1 MAAVTLSRG
10 TRCIPQI
17 EMERSMIPNRIPGNE
32 PDADDMS
39 TEPGV
44 GLLGGAT
51 DHDLP
56 EDEAE
61 DLGGFA

>member
-1 MAAVTLSRG
+1 
-10 TRCIPQI
+10 
-17 EMERSMIPNRIPGNE
+17 MIPNRIPGNE

-44 GLLGGAT
+44 ASPGGAA

-61 DLGGFA
+61 NLGGFAEQQDHPADAPPT

>member
-10 TRCIPQI
+10 AKLDLQTKK
-17 EMERSMIPNRIPGNE
+17 ERPMTPNRIPGNE

-44 GLLGGAT
+44 ASPGGAA

-56 EDEAE
+56 EEAE
-61 DLGGFA
+61 NLGGFA

>member
-1 MAAVTLSRG
+1 MAAVTMSSG
-10 TRCIPQI
+10 T
-17 EMERSMIPNRIPGNE
+17 ERDLQSEKERPMIPNRIPGNE

-44 GLLGGAT
+44 GLPGGAA

-61 DLGGFA
+61 NLGGFA

>member
-1 MAAVTLSRG
+1 
-10 TRCIPQI
+10 
-17 EMERSMIPNRIPGNE
+17 MIPNRIPGNE

-44 GLLGGAT
+44 ASPGGAA

-61 DLGGFA
+61 NLGGFA

>member
-1 MAAVTLSRG
+1 MAVVTLSRG
-10 TRCIPQI
+10 AKLDLQTKK
-17 EMERSMIPNRIPGNE
+17 ERPMPPNRIPGNE

-44 GLLGGAT
+44 ASQGGAA

-61 DLGGFA
+61 NLGGFA